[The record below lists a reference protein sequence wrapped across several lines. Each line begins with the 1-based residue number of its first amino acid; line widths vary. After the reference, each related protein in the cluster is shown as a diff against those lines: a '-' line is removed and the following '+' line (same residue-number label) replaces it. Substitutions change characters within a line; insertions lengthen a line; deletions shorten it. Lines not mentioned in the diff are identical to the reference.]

1 MQAAGSNIGIF
12 NQHQKLQV
20 FPKIMGDR
28 TLSGKAFISTLFELS
43 SLILQSDNVSEVI
56 PTLIDLS
63 RKIVIFDN
71 FVVYLKEN
79 DGMRPTYARS
89 VGRGRSKEADVAWG
103 ENFVEK
109 ILEEDRL
116 IVHQDVIK
124 GPEDDRLK
132 TPFYIGIPLRQGKD
146 CVGVLVMIRFGGPEY
161 SDRDCQTCQFVADH
175 IAHLLE
181 RDVLVS
187 TINKIE
193 GNQRMWKMQENF
205 VATVSHDLRT
215 PLGFIKGY
223 TTTLLREDTNWDVP
237 TYREFL
243 GIIDDEADRLQE
255 LIDNLLDSSRLQSGT
270 LQMNLQPVQL
280 DVILRDM
287 IQRSQLRDIDATI
300 ELEIE
305 KQGVIVKA
313 DPMRLGQVFDNL
325 INNASKYAPG
335 SRIIVRLME
344 DEENAIFEVIDDGPG
359 IDEDHLE
366 KIFQRFYRVPETRM
380 SVRGSGLGLYI
391 CRQII
396 VAHNGKI
403 SAESEK
409 GNGTKFHIT
418 LPLLQ
423 EEEIE

>member
-1 MQAAGSNIGIF
+1 
-12 NQHQKLQV
+12 
-20 FPKIMGDR
+20 MGDR
-28 TLSGKAFISTLFELS
+28 TLLGKAFTKTLFELS

-63 RKIVIFDN
+63 RKLVIFDN
-71 FVVYLKEN
+71 FVIYLKEN
-79 DGMRPTYARS
+79 DDMRPSYARS

-109 ILEEDRL
+109 ILKEDQL
-116 IVHQDVIK
+116 VVHQDVIK

-132 TPFYIGIPLRQGKD
+132 TPFYIGIPLRQGKN
-146 CVGVLVMIRFGGPEY
+146 CVGVLIMIRFGGPEY
-161 SDRDCQTCQFVADH
+161 SDRDRQTCQFIADH
-175 IAHLLE
+175 IAQLLE

-205 VATVSHDLRT
+205 VATISHDLRT

-223 TTTLLREDTNWDVP
+223 TTTLLREDTDWDVP

-270 LQMNLQPVQL
+270 LQMNLQTVQL
-280 DVILRDM
+280 DVVLRDM
-287 IQRSQLRDIDATI
+287 IQRSQLRDIEVTI
-300 ELEIE
+300 DLEIE
-305 KQGVIVKA
+305 NQAVMVKA
-313 DPMRLGQVFDNL
+313 DPTRLGQVFDNL
-325 INNASKYAPG
+325 INNAIKYAPD
-335 SRIIVRLME
+335 SRVVVKLVK
-344 DEENAIFEVIDDGPG
+344 DEENAIFEVRDEGPG
-359 IDEDHLE
+359 IDGDHLE

-396 VAHNGKI
+396 VEHNGTI
-403 SAESEK
+403 SAESEI
-409 GNGTKFHIT
+409 GNGTTFHIT

-423 EEEIE
+423 EKELE